1 MESFYQE
8 YLASHGT
15 VVKPYYWLTPTLGC
29 SRCPYHIRTGEEA
42 RVPYREFYQTFGFP
56 HGPMF
61 PQPEHL
67 TFYELKTFSGAP
79 VQKGQATSCVQYSI
93 HPESMLFEEGGYLD
107 SVVNYDDSIGHIIL
121 FSNYTPCNEAG
132 HCCISQMFDFLMTY
146 PDITL
151 SIYFSQLYHTE
162 NDFPASPWNRKAL
175 RSLASLSPRVSVN
188 PISGGI
194 WHALLR
200 SFVSG
205 ISGATLR
212 HPVLPSRAL
221 ADGHNAYEINAITGV
236 KPYFTDV
243 LPQVQNR
250 SSEVRRDIQKECFNW
265 MAPQWSSPTS
275 DIHLPPLPS
284 QGYRMPVVY
293 IPVLVGG
300 RPQLRSGQSQP
311 TPQNVVRHL
320 KMPQAL
326 NNGNQSPGKF
336 PPGKPIKIV
345 EVTERRLS
353 SKKMSDKKKKR
364 EKDIRF

>member
-1 MESFYQE
+1 MESLYQE
-8 YLASHGT
+8 YLATHGT

-42 RVPYREFYQTFGFP
+42 RVPYREFYQAFGFP

-67 TFYELKTFSGAP
+67 IFYELKNFSGAP
-79 VQKGQATSCVQYSI
+79 VQKGQATNCVQYSI

-107 SVVNYDDSIGHIIL
+107 SVINYDDSIGHITL
-121 FSNYTPCNEAG
+121 FSNYSPCNEAG
-132 HCCISQMFDFLMTY
+132 HCCISQMFDLLMTY

-162 NDFPASPWNRKAL
+162 TDFPASPWNREAL

-194 WHALLR
+194 WHALLG

-205 ISGATLR
+205 VSGATLR
-212 HPVLPSRAL
+212 RPVLPSRAL
-221 ADGHNAYEINAITGV
+221 ADGHNAYQINAITGV

-243 LPQVQNR
+243 LPQASNR
-250 SSEVRRDIQKECFNW
+250 SSEVKRDIQRGCFNW
-265 MAPQWSSPTS
+265 MAPQRSSPMS
-275 DIHLPPLPS
+275 DIHLPPLPP
-284 QGYRMPVVY
+284 QGHQMSVVY
-293 IPVLVGG
+293 IPVPVGG
-300 RPQLRSGQSQP
+300 QPQLQSGQKQP
-311 TPQNVVRHL
+311 RPQNVVRHL

-326 NNGNQSPGKF
+326 DNGTQSPGKL
-336 PPGKPIKIV
+336 PPGKLIKIV

-364 EKDIRF
+364 EKDSRF